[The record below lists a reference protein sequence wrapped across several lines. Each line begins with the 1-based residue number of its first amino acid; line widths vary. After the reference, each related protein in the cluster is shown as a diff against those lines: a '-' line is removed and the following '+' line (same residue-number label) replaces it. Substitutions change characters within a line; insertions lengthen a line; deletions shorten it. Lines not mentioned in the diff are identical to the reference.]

1 MTSSGQIS
9 HFSYS
14 ESSHHLFSTNFLIIA
29 TDLDVF
35 NVTVVSH
42 EKKSETNKLIITRY
56 ELIIVEFLL
65 IEPVLVTLYF
75 ENSSVYWLTL
85 PSV

>member
-1 MTSSGQIS
+1 M
-9 HFSYS
+9 SYS

-42 EKKSETNKLIITRY
+42 EKKSGTNKLTIIRY
-56 ELIIVEFLL
+56 ELIIFVF
-65 IEPVLVTLYF
+65 V
-75 ENSSVYWLTL
+75 
-85 PSV
+85 